1 MGLSGMQKTTLLDY
15 PGKVATTVFLSGC
28 DFRCPFCHNG
38 TLVCGGGDALTE
50 RELMAHLEKR
60 KGIIDGVVITGG
72 EPTLWNGLEKL
83 IRNIRSM
90 GYAVKLDTNGNHP
103 DVLARIMETGIDYVA
118 MDIKNSLK
126 NYGQTIGLLDF
137 DTKRIETRAATL
149 MSGGVDY
156 EFRTTVVDELHTWND
171 FMEIAEWLAGAK
183 RYFLQGFVDNGD
195 ILGGGHMSAAP
206 KEKMEKYADI
216 LKKTIDFVEIRGV

>member
-1 MGLSGMQKTTLLDY
+1 
-15 PGKVATTVFLSGC
+15 
-28 DFRCPFCHNG
+28 
-38 TLVCGGGDALTE
+38 
-50 RELMAHLEKR
+50 
-60 KGIIDGVVITGG
+60 
-72 EPTLWNGLEKL
+72 
-83 IRNIRSM
+83 M

-137 DTKRIETRAATL
+137 DTKRIETSAATL

-171 FMEIAEWLAGAK
+171 FYGDCGMACRSETL
-183 RYFLQGFVDNGD
+183 FLQGFVDNGD
-195 ILGGGHMSAAP
+195 ILGGGAYECGS
-206 KEKMEKYADI
+206 KRKKMEKYADI
-216 LKKTIDFVEIRGV
+216 LKKR